1 MVVRWFGCG
10 VFRWCGGLVVV
21 SCGHCWVVRLCDG
34 AVVVPYGNC
43 WVVWYSVAA
52 SFDCGSVVRYFG
64 GSLVVSF
71 ECGSVVWLAPS
82 SFGGSVTF
90 RWFGRCSAVR
100 QFGGESLLL
109 TLSVLWLGLFC
120 CCFLIPL

>member
-1 MVVRWFGCG
+1 MASLGGAVDWLWCRAVIVG
-10 VFRWCGGLVVV
+10 WCGCV
-21 SCGHCWVVRLCDG
+21 VVRLWCRTVIVGWFG
-34 AVVVPYGNC
+34 A
-43 WVVWYSVAA
+43 SVAA

-100 QFGGESLLL
+100 RFGGESLLL